1 MDINEKRADIIAAA
15 HGEMPVDLLLKNGR
29 LVNVLSGE
37 IQETDVAVHD
47 GFVVGF
53 GTYEARAVVDLHGRY
68 LCPGFMDAHV
78 HLESSMVTV
87 PEFSRAVVPSGVTTV
102 ITDPHE
108 MANVHGLEG
117 VRYIL
122 QTSEGLPLRVFV
134 MAPSCVPATDME
146 TSGARLTAADIT
158 LLFNHE
164 RVIGLAE
171 MMNYPGVICRDPSV
185 LKKLEIAGARPVDGH
200 APGVTGRNLAAYVAA
215 GIGSDHESTTLEE
228 AREKLNLGMH
238 VMIREGTAE
247 RNLDALLPLVTPKN
261 ASRCSFCTDDRHPA
275 DLLSEGSINSL
286 VARAIHKGLDPVIAI
301 QMATI
306 NTARYFGLRRLGAV
320 APGYHADLLVVDD
333 FKTFRVHQVYAG
345 GEKVAEDGRYL
356 PERKP
361 VTSRLRGSVNVAW
374 MALDFKIPAAG
385 DSVRARVIDIVPGQI
400 VTRAL
405 SVEMKPVKGEIV
417 ADPSRDILKLAV
429 AERHMASGNTGVG
442 LVKGFGLKKGAIAS
456 SVAHDSHNIIV
467 VGTNDNDMTTAVI
480 EIARMQGGQ
489 VVVADNEIVASLS
502 LPIGGLMSD
511 LPLES
516 VRDHINAMNATAA
529 KLGCVLPDPFMTL
542 SFLALPVIPELKLTD
557 RGLVD
562 VTQFKIVPLVE

>member
-15 HGEMPVDLLLKNGR
+15 HGEMPVDLLLRNSR

-37 IQETDVAVHD
+37 IQETDVAIHD

-53 GTYEARAVVDLHGRY
+53 GAYEAREVVDLHGQY

-78 HLESSMVTV
+78 HIESSMVTV
-87 PEFSRAVVPSGVTTV
+87 PEFARAVLPSGVTTV

-146 TSGARLTAADIT
+146 TSGARLTASDIT

-185 LKKLEIAGARPVDGH
+185 LKKLDIAGVRPVDGH
-200 APGVTGRNLAAYVAA
+200 APGVTGRNLAAYIAA

-228 AREKLNLGMH
+228 AREKLSMGMH

-286 VARAIHKGLDPVIAI
+286 IARAIHKGLDPVTAV

-320 APGYHADLLVVDD
+320 APGYHADLVVVEDMRS
-333 FKTFRVHQVYAG
+333 FNVKQVYAAG
-345 GEKVAEDGRYL
+345 KKVAENGRCL
-356 PERKP
+356 IEHKPET
-361 VTSRLRGSVNVAW
+361 VRLRGSVNVAW
-374 MALDFKIPAAG
+374 MALDFKIPAQG
-385 DSVRARVIDIVPGQI
+385 DSMRARVIDVVPGQI

-405 SVEMKPVKGEIV
+405 SIEMKPVNGEIA
-417 ADPSRDILKLAV
+417 ADPARDILKLAV

-502 LPIGGLMSD
+502 LPIAGLMSD
-511 LPLES
+511 HPMES
-516 VRDHINAMNATAA
+516 VRDHINAMNAAAA

-562 VTQFKIVPLVE
+562 VAQFKIVPLLE

>member
-1 MDINEKRADIIAAA
+1 MKLDADIIAAA
-15 HGEMPVDLLLKNGR
+15 HGETPVDLLLRNAR

-37 IQETDVAVHD
+37 IRETDVAVHD

-53 GTYEARAVVDLHGRY
+53 GPYEAKQSVDLHGQY

-78 HLESSMVTV
+78 HLESGMVTV
-87 PEFSRAVVPSGVTTV
+87 PEFARAVLPSGTTTV

-122 QTSEGLPLRVFV
+122 QTSEDLPLRVFV

-146 TSGARLTAADIT
+146 TSGSRLTAADVT
-158 LLFNHE
+158 LLFTHE

-171 MMNYPGVICRDPSV
+171 MMNYPGVIHRDPGV
-185 LKKLEIAGARPVDGH
+185 LKKIELAGARPVDGH
-200 APGVTGRNLAAYVAA
+200 APGVTGRDLAAYVAA

-228 AREKLNLGMH
+228 AREKLEMGMH
-238 VMIREGTAE
+238 IMMREGTAE
-247 RNLDALLPLVTPKN
+247 RNLDALLPLVTPRN
-261 ASRCSFCTDDRHPA
+261 AARCSFCTDDRHPA
-275 DLLSEGSINSL
+275 DLLGEGSINSL
-286 VARAIHKGLDPVIAI
+286 VARAIHKGLDPVTAV

-320 APGYHADLLVVDD
+320 APGYHADLLVIDD
-333 FKTFRVHQVYAG
+333 LRKFAIRQVYAG
-345 GEKVAEDGRYL
+345 GVKVAEDGKYL
-356 PERKP
+356 PEHRPEP
-361 VTSRLRGSVNVAW
+361 VRLRGSVNVAW
-374 MALDFKIPAAG
+374 MALDFKIPAQGA
-385 DSVRARVIDIVPGQI
+385 SVRARVIGVVPGQI

-405 SVEMKPVKGEIV
+405 VEEMKPVNGLIE
-417 ADPSRDILKLAV
+417 ADPSRDILKIAV
-429 AERHMASGNTGVG
+429 AERHMASGRTGVG
-442 LVKGFGLKKGAIAS
+442 LVKGFGLKHGAIAS
-456 SVAHDSHNIIV
+456 SVAHDSHNIVV

-489 VVVADNEIVASLS
+489 VVVADNEVIASVP

-511 LPLES
+511 LPIET
-516 VRDHINAMNATAA
+516 VRDRIEAMTAA
-529 KLGCVLPDPFMTL
+529 SHKLGGVLSDPLMTM

-562 VTQFKIVPLVE
+562 VTQFKVVPLVV